1 MLFRILLFSVTTF
14 LVIRALVRHFRR
26 SVISSLPGPTHSS
39 YLADALISDI
49 LLCYS
54 SYISLTVH
62 VGNFKELTRSPEI
75 TDAHIGWSA
84 KYGTAF
90 KIYGEMGVEM
100 LFISDPKAIQYI
112 LNTSGYNFPKPLSNR
127 IGFTIMLGPGIVS
140 AEGTQH
146 ARHRKI
152 LNPAFSFGTLREF
165 LPLFRQK
172 ASKLVNKL
180 KEEIDFTTADPTVVD
195 LVPWLSRTT
204 LDIIGTASAEYDFEA
219 LDGVQN
225 NKLAQVYNNIFADAI
240 YQMSDINIAMPYILS
255 KIPSFFTSILTRLP
269 LQTMSRFRN
278 YMKVATEV
286 AQEVVDKQTH
296 LYLHG
301 KEGSKDLMSL
311 LVHANLSEDPKTKV
325 AKNEILAQFTY
336 ELRLYISARPNTKI
350 RTFFLAGHETTASA
364 LMWASFEL
372 SKHPEWQKK
381 LREEIAKTRSQASER
396 GDMELTIADFDSMS
410 HLQAVMKETLRA
422 YPIVPYVLR
431 QAGKDDCIPL
441 SYPVPTVNGEMI
453 SDIPVNRG
461 ERVIISILAYNR
473 LKSIWGEDAD
483 EWRPERFLN
492 GNGTHSQVNLGLI
505 ANLATFSSGIR
516 GCIGWRFSLL
526 EMQAILIELLEN
538 FEFSPSPGNV
548 EIIRGSTGVMAPMV
562 KGSTS
567 ARTQLPITLTPL

>member
-1 MLFRILLFSVTTF
+1 MFFRIVLFSVTIF
-14 LVIRALVRHFRR
+14 FVIRALVRHFRR
-26 SVISSLPGPTHSS
+26 SVISNLPGPAHTS
-39 YLADALISDI
+39 YLA
-49 LLCYS
+49 
-54 SYISLTVH
+54 
-62 VGNFKELTRSPEI
+62 GNFKELIRSPEI
-75 TDAHIGWSA
+75 TGAHIDWSA

-90 KIYGEMGVEM
+90 KIYGEMGVKM

-127 IGFTIMLGPGIVS
+127 IGFTIMLGPGIVG
-140 AEGTQH
+140 AEGQH

-172 ASKLVNKL
+172 AFKLVNKL
-180 KEEIDFTTADPTVVD
+180 KEEIDSTTATDSNVVD

-204 LDIIGTASAEYDFEA
+204 LDIIGAASAEYDFQA

-225 NKLAQVYNNIFADAI
+225 NKLAQVYNNLFADAL

-255 KIPSFFTSILTRLP
+255 KIPSFFTSMLTRLP
-269 LQTMSRFRN
+269 LRTMSRFRN
-278 YMKVATEV
+278 YLKVATKV
-286 AQEVVDKQTH
+286 AQEVVDKQTQ
-296 LYLHG
+296 LYLHD

-311 LVHANLSEDPKTKV
+311 LVKKTFSVKTFSTVHANLSEDPKTKV
-325 AKNEILAQFTY
+325 GKNEILAQFTY
-336 ELRLYISARPNTKI
+336 ELRLYISARSNTKI

-364 LMWASFEL
+364 LMWVSYEL
-372 SKHPEWQKK
+372 SRHPEWQKK
-381 LREEIAKTRSQASER
+381 LRGEIAKTRSQASER
-396 GDMELTIADFDSMS
+396 GDIELTIADFDSMS

-422 YPIVPYVLR
+422 YPIVPTVLR
-431 QAGKDDCIPL
+431 EAGKDDCIPL
-441 SYPVPTVNGEMI
+441 SYPVPTANSEMI
-453 SDIPVNRG
+453 SEIPINKG
-461 ERVIISILAYNR
+461 ERVIISLLAYNR

-483 EWRPERFLN
+483 EWRPERFLH

-516 GCIGWRFSLL
+516 GCIGWRFSIL

-562 KGSTS
+562 KGSTNG
-567 ARTQLPITLTPL
+567 RTQLPVTLTPL